1 MTVRPLGEAIKK
13 SRPRTV
19 MAQPSAKQRVKGLNS
34 GASRNSRI
42 SLILITGQVLLF
54 LNGRDDK
61 PKKRCTKA
69 DRRAVD
75 KVDQHAV
82 AASGQNGAQVS
93 NLLYRRFPIGSASEV
108 RERVWIRG
116 VRRLEALRH
125 SRLGNL
131 RYDFVN
137 GPALGRGRGVVGR

>member
-1 MTVRPLGEAIKK
+1 MCVQFCRA
-13 SRPRTV
+13 
-19 MAQPSAKQRVKGLNS
+19 GLLAGRNAA
-34 GASRNSRI
+34 GA
-42 SLILITGQVLLF
+42 VH
-54 LNGRDDK
+54 
-61 PKKRCTKA
+61 
-69 DRRAVD
+69 
-75 KVDQHAV
+75 KVDQHVV
-82 AASGQNGAQVS
+82 AASGQNVAQVS

-137 GPALGRGRGVVGR
+137 SPGNAAHSLNNFVCRTGNGC